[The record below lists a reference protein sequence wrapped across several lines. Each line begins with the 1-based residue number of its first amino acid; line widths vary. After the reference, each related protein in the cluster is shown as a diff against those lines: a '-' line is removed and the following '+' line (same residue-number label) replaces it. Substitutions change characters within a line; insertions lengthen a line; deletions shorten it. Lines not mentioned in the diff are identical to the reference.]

1 MKIKINFFF
10 AYCSLLKHEHVH
22 GISFFLA
29 LAAINSLIIW
39 GSFVTPS
46 IIPPGYPY
54 SVLVHRKLSFF
65 GSFMSLL
72 KSKTTFYMPGGS
84 L

>member
-1 MKIKINFFF
+1 MNM
-10 AYCSLLKHEHVH
+10 Y

-29 LAAINSLIIW
+29 LATINSLIIW
-39 GSFVTPS
+39 GSFVTLS

-65 GSFMSLL
+65 VSFMSLL
-72 KSKTTFYMPGGS
+72 KSKTTFYMAGGS